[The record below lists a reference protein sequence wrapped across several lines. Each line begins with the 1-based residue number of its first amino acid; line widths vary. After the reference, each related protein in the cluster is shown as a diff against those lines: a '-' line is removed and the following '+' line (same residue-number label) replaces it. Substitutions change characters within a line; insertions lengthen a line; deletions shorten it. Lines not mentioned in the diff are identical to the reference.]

1 LPRIAAASHAFI
13 SKLRTRELGTSLFP
27 VALVDGPVTVDFEC
41 SHIVSYAV
49 NTGVWFVAVGRRV
62 TAGGLAGSGLT
73 GCVGWT
79 GRAGWIRTDGGG
91 CCIPGTGTM
100 EGIPGW
106 RGFGAT
112 GNAGLV
118 FGGMGIGIAGVV
130 GTGVA
135 GTGIGWVGTGITG
148 TGSIGTGLGAMGG
161 PPGLSVCAG
170 VLKTTSMLIIVA
182 NSSVRI
188 ILFFIYHIY
197 TSVGLVV
204 AGRRHNVLTS
214 SIFSLTYGAGRPFDM
229 GYNPTAN
236 FSGGNFRCRPWT
248 SGYTP

>member
-1 LPRIAAASHAFI
+1 M
-13 SKLRTRELGTSLFP
+13 
-27 VALVDGPVTVDFEC
+27 VC
-41 SHIVSYAV
+41 
-49 NTGVWFVAVGRRV
+49 GRRQ
-62 TAGGLAGSGLT
+62 TNNRGGAGWQWLSGLR
-73 GCVGWT
+73 WLD
-79 GRAGWIRTDGGG
+79 RPRWLIRTDGGG
-91 CCIPGTGTM
+91 CGIPGTGTT

-130 GTGVA
+130 GTGVT
-135 GTGIGWVGTGITG
+135 GTGIGWVGTGISGTGITG